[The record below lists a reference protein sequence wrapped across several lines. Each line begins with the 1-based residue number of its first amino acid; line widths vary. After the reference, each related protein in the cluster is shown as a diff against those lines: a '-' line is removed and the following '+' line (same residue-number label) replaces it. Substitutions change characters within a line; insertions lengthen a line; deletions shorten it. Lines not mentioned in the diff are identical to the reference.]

1 MNAEDE
7 PTQLESEL
15 NVENST
21 ELNQHPPNSLRLGL
35 QTITAGFLCN
45 FMVFGIGFSYGVLQ
59 EFYGS
64 STGPLFNYSESKIAL
79 IGTIGNSLIYLFTIF
94 NKTLMFY
101 LHLRNIMLIGCVILS
116 LGLILTGFASSYYQF
131 VLCSILQG
139 VGGSMLYFPPV
150 ICAPGYFD
158 KHRSLAMGFLF
169 SGTGVGAFAI
179 ALFTRYLLEAVGWN
193 WTLRTL
199 GLFNLVVG
207 SFASMLVV
215 EPQISGFKSNANGL
229 LNLSQ
234 IRSTKVSLQLIG
246 SLLQSAGYLMP
257 LIFMSKY
264 AVALGYSSSQG
275 ALFIGIN
282 NLVNAGSKIFIGSL
296 ADKFGRLNTLI
307 VCSILS
313 AAFVFGLWL
322 PGLRETF
329 LAMVVLYGV
338 FSGAIIALLPSI
350 LIEIFGMN
358 MYSQLNGI
366 LVFARGIGVIIG
378 SPIGATLIVQSGA
391 HPKDYVNAIIYN
403 GSLLAASTVCLTV
416 LWASV
421 GKSKKSWKI

>member
-1 MNAEDE
+1 MNTDRSIPPENELTIEDNAELHL
-7 PTQLESEL
+7 P
-15 NVENST
+15 
-21 ELNQHPPNSLRLGL
+21 QHSLRFGL

-64 STGPLFNYSESKIAL
+64 STGPLYNYSEAKIAL
-79 IGTIGNSLIYLFTIF
+79 IGTIGNALIYLCAIF

-101 LHLRNIMLIGCVILS
+101 MCSRNVMLLGCAVLS
-116 LGLILTGFASSYYQF
+116 LGLVLTGFASSYYQF

-139 VGGSMLYFPPV
+139 AGGSILYLPPV
-150 ICAPGYFD
+150 VCAPAYFD

-169 SGTGVGAFAI
+169 SGTGVGAFSI
-179 ALFTRYLLEAVGWN
+179 ALFTRYLLEAVGWK

-199 GLFNLVVG
+199 GLINLAVG
-207 SFASMLVV
+207 SFASVLVV
-215 EPQISGFKSNANGL
+215 EPQIPGFKSNANGL

-234 IRSTKVSLQLIG
+234 VRSGKITLQLLG

-264 AVALGYSSSQG
+264 AVSLGFSSSQG

-296 ADKFGRLNTLI
+296 ADTFGRLNTLI
-307 VCSILS
+307 VCSVLS

-329 LAMVVLYGV
+329 LALVVLYGV
-338 FSGAIIALLPSI
+338 FSGAIISLLPSI

-358 MYSQLNGI
+358 MYSQLSGI
-366 LVFARGIGVIIG
+366 LIFARGVGVIIG
-378 SPIGATLIVQSGA
+378 SPIGATLIVANGA
-391 HPKDYVNAIIYN
+391 RPKDYVHAIIYN
-403 GSLLAASTVCLTV
+403 GALLAASAVCLTV

-421 GKSKKSWKI
+421 GRSKKTWKI